1 MGSPGAGLSTTP
13 LRIAASTTRERIIV
27 NQTVR
32 GSLTYTVTPSRPT
45 NARRTPNATACTSSQ
60 TPRPGAPGLGAA
72 SVADHDS
79 SGRSDP
85 QSARYQLLS
94 PADIAYA
101 YKLSRKTIYRAI
113 ERLNERP
120 TEFRQ
125 TKRSHALI
133 NANLGVRVVVLV
145 RWSGLVWSGLIWS
158 GLVWS
163 DLIWSGLV

>member
-1 MGSPGAGLSTTP
+1 
-13 LRIAASTTRERIIV
+13 V

-113 ERLNERP
+113 ERGDLRASRIGNRLRLRP
-120 TEFRQ
+120 EDCQ
-125 TKRSHALI
+125 TWLDS
-133 NANLGVRVVVLV
+133 NTV
-145 RWSGLVWSGLIWS
+145 SGETSIGAPIEAATS
-158 GLVWS
+158 PARRRIR
-163 DLIWSGLV
+163 DLLDREQS